1 MRQIRA
7 KVPLRIVAVATLL
20 LSIGVLS
27 TQKLASADAPADC
40 AYDVTSDWGGGFV
53 ASITISNSGSTALDG
68 WEIDFELAAGSTVTH
83 AWGATIDGTNPYTAT
98 AIGWNSELAPGQS
111 AVLGF
116 VGEGED
122 SIGTITR
129 CEASETGDPGTT
141 TTTQP
146 TTTTTDATTTTVPS
160 PTTVPTTIPDGLG
173 DLTAVQLSQQMGV
186 GWNLGNSLESWDN
199 GAGDE
204 NAWGNPDV
212 TPEIIQAVK
221 AAGFD
226 TIRIP
231 VAWSSFSD
239 ESTYTIDPAWLA
251 RVEEVV
257 NYALAAD
264 MYVVMNEHWD
274 GGWLNNPVYSQQDAL
289 NQRLGTMWTQIATH
303 FRDYDRRLIFAG
315 TNEVMMDGDYGTPTQ
330 EYVDVQNSFNQT
342 FVDTVRATG
351 GNNADRFLIVQGFNT
366 NIDHT
371 VDFAQIPQDT
381 VSDKLFMEI
390 HYYDPYNFTL
400 NTDSQ
405 ITEWPSDEETWA
417 NEDWVDQQM
426 AKMKTNFI
434 DRGVAVLL
442 GEYGVVSRTDV
453 AGHEESRIRW
463 NSYVTGA
470 AADNG
475 IVPVYWDN
483 GYLGDGGLG
492 LFDRNDGRQVY
503 PDLITAIVDAD

>member
-1 MRQIRA
+1 MRQMRPKA
-7 KVPLRIVAVATLL
+7 LLRIIGVATLL
-20 LSIGVLS
+20 LGIGVVS
-27 TQKLASADAPADC
+27 AQSLAAADAEVVDC

-53 ASITISNSGSTALDG
+53 ASIAVSNTGSAALDG
-68 WEIDFELAAGSTVTH
+68 WEVDFELAAGSTVAN
-83 AWGATIDGTNPYTAT
+83 AWGAVVDGANPYTAS
-98 AIGWNSELAPGQS
+98 AVSWNAELAPGQT

-116 VGEGED
+116 VGEGEE
-122 SIGTITR
+122 SIGSITR
-129 CEASETGDPGTT
+129 CEGGDPGTT
-141 TTTQP
+141 TTIDP
-146 TTTTTDATTTTVPS
+146 TTTTTDGPITTIGPTTTTESTTTTAVP
-160 PTTVPTTIPDGLG
+160 G
-173 DLTAVQLSQQMGV
+173 DLTAVELSQQMGV
-186 GWNLGNSLESWDN
+186 GWNLGNSLESWNN

-239 ESTYTIDPAWLA
+239 ASTYTIDPAWLA

-257 NYALAAD
+257 NYALDAD
-264 MYVVMNEHWD
+264 LYVVMNEHWD
-274 GGWLNNPVYSQQDAL
+274 GGWLNNPVYGRQDAL
-289 NQRLGTMWTQIATH
+289 NQRLAIMWTQIATH
-303 FRDYDRRLIFAG
+303 FRDHDRRLIFAG
-315 TNEVMMDGDYGTPTQ
+315 TNEVMMEGDYGPPTQ
-330 EYVDVQNSFNQT
+330 EFVDVQNSFNQT

-371 VDFAQIPQDT
+371 VNFARIPQDT
-381 VSDKLFMEI
+381 VNDKLFVEI

-405 ITEWPSDEETWA
+405 VTEWPSDEETWA
-417 NEDWVDQQM
+417 NEDRVDQQM
-426 AKMKTNFI
+426 ARMKTNFI
-434 DRGVAVLL
+434 DRGIAVLL
-442 GEYGVVSRTDV
+442 GEYGVVSRAEV

-463 NSYVTGA
+463 NSSVTGA
-470 AADNG
+470 AADSG

-492 LFDRNDGRQVY
+492 LFDRTDGRRVY
-503 PDLITAIVDAD
+503 PDLIAAIVDAD